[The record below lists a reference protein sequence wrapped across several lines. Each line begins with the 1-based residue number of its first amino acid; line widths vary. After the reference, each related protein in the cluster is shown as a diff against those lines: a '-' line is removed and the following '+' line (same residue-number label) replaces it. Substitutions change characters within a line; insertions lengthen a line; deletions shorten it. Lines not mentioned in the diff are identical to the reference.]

1 MHLFQLNACIHGM
14 AALAMTIPSPLSRSV
29 PERAHLE
36 EALRRC
42 AAGDPTALRTLYDAE
57 APRMLGVAMRL
68 LRRRSLAEEAVH
80 DAFLQVWQHAARFD
94 AAKGNARTW
103 LYAILRNLALNTLR
117 GEARTELTEDFEPMG
132 LTSDDESPETIVL
145 RLSDTGALKR
155 CLERLDPVRRQAIL
169 LAYVRGL
176 SHGEL
181 AGRFGVPLGTMKSWV
196 RRSLTILKECMA

>member
-1 MHLFQLNACIHGM
+1 
-14 AALAMTIPSPLSRSV
+14 
-29 PERAHLE
+29 
-36 EALRRC
+36 
-42 AAGDPTALRTLYDAE
+42 
-57 APRMLGVAMRL
+57 VAMRL

-80 DAFLQVWQHAARFD
+80 DTFLQVWQHASSFD

-103 LYAILRNLALNTLR
+103 LYSILRNRALNILR

-132 LTSDDESPETIVL
+132 LTSEDESPETIVL

-155 CLERLDPVRRQAIL
+155 CLELLDPVQRQAIL

-181 AGRFGVPLGTMKSWV
+181 AGRFGVPLGTMKSWM
-196 RRSLTILKECMA
+196 RRSLAALRECMP